1 MSSDDSW
8 HEGEQ
13 LPAASIPNPYS
24 YDYLLDRVLFYQ
36 RKEREGGGKLAES
49 LKNLSPKTFEA
60 LTGFQSFDAACEE
73 YEKAGGEEVFGQIH
87 RHAASLDED
96 LIKQAAAHVRLQF
109 PGCEDEVKRA
119 EEKVSKRRVV
129 RKEPKDRRGRK
140 AVVEP
145 FSVFLLVFMYVH
157 GGVREFEA
165 PFLPGV
171 FCSQS
176 HFSRLLDLAASVVF
190 QKWGKLYYE
199 KRGLDW
205 LWFNA
210 SPSIDR
216 SQYRRERKFDETLQ
230 KADVVL
236 LLDGC
241 AVPCEKSQGLREQKE
256 CFDWSKD
263 ERQEIRFLVLV
274 NLNGEVVELSKA
286 VGGRRF
292 ECEVATDMCF
302 LERWE
307 EEAVQKNYDG
317 FHIHLV
323 VDRGFYDF
331 KRWVDGRN
339 WTKLVITIE
348 HPSFLNPVKHRG
360 ERYTAEEK
368 KKQEKKV

>member
-1 MSSDDSW
+1 
-8 HEGEQ
+8 
-13 LPAASIPNPYS
+13 
-24 YDYLLDRVLFYQ
+24 
-36 RKEREGGGKLAES
+36 
-49 LKNLSPKTFEA
+49 
-60 LTGFQSFDAACEE
+60 
-73 YEKAGGEEVFGQIH
+73 
-87 RHAASLDED
+87 
-96 LIKQAAAHVRLQF
+96 
-109 PGCEDEVKRA
+109 VKRA
-119 EEKVSKRRVV
+119 EEKVLKERVV
-129 RKEPKDRRGRK
+129 ATKPKDPRGRK

-176 HFSRLLDLAASVVF
+176 QFSCLLDNAASVVF

-205 LWFNA
+205 LRLNA
-210 SPSIDR
+210 TSDTER
-216 SQYRRERKFDETLQ
+216 SQYQKERKFDETLQ

-286 VGGRRF
+286 VGGRKF
-292 ECEVATDMCF
+292 ECEVATDMRF

-307 EEAVQKNYDG
+307 EEAVQKNYEG

-331 KRWVDGRN
+331 KRWVDARE
-339 WTKLVITIE
+339 WKKLVITIE

-368 KKQEKKV
+368 KNKRKKFGAEEAERNREIAGERWVNEWAVGALEHARLLKRRLDLSIMPNMNDFLGIAAAQVNYRLRMKQNKTANV